1 MRWALFLLGLLL
13 FTASADARVVAILFD
28 DSGSMGG
35 RIQLPTFGAQLLV
48 STLDGREGEDRLIA
62 ARMSQVASANPVQ
75 FIGIKTTRQ
84 QQQAI
89 DEIAARWP
97 VANGGTPYQQIE
109 LLLDAVKKIQQPDE
123 QAFFVVLTDGLFN
136 DNATAVSNPAPPPP
150 AAEMAKLFEQYKS
163 ELKGP
168 LRADFVLIGANDSDV
183 RTGVEQQG
191 IRAALLSTFN
201 GTPDDGRYEV
211 YNSADLIEAIK
222 TIIAQVAATDRKG
235 QSHFLKVTGN
245 AITLDSP
252 LSIKRIVAVAV
263 GSQRSPPARAEQP
276 AFPVA
281 DRIDLIS
288 RMRGADTKGGWAGE
302 QLSGVSTHLLLQP
315 ALPAGHYEVP
325 FDRAPNDVFLLFQT
339 DAGLNLVLTDA
350 NGSVLMPTAGAY
362 RIRRG
367 QKVMVGFEVVD
378 KAGNKIVSVPVSKL
392 GGHATFKA
400 SVSLAG
406 KRNSLDVSVDR
417 QSDQAF
423 AVLPTDQIGRGE
435 VNASLRIE
443 GFVSTYAKPL
453 AIEVIDASAT
463 VGLDVNRI
471 DDCPT
476 CAADEVRYIV
486 APNQPQ
492 RPIANVTVK
501 VTAPMNGALKI
512 MLSHAPPWLSL
523 TDASG
528 APLRSELPVTANVP
542 LEIQALVLASD
553 GAAALQAPPS
563 DWVFT
568 VRAELSGGP
577 EGSNEV
583 TRRMQLLPVE
593 ASLVVTGHTQ
603 DPTGATPLELN
614 LKSLEG
620 HEEAL
625 DFLLTDAL
633 TPVTAGRI
641 DVKSDAHFV
650 TFAPITGHGQVG
662 RIAVQPRAVVFCSCL
677 VFLDRGEHRISVTWT
692 GPNGLQTASVEET
705 VLVDPAWSEIGWA
718 CAKTALVILLLLYV
732 LRSLWAW
739 FRARR
744 FPARSGVSVYF
755 GRQEEPLYRQ
765 LRRWDWTPLKAL
777 LWPFFGN
784 PDEVRVVEGLT
795 LRAARNG
802 ANIVLERSD
811 SVFRIETLNQT
822 IEEFRAEAPT
832 ISTYKMNWNDSVERR
847 DGGLR
852 RLTLLRR
859 PEDSLAR

>member
-97 VANGGTPYQQIE
+97 VADGGTPYQQIR
-109 LLLDAVKKIQQPDE
+109 LLLDAVKQIQQPNE
-123 QAFFVVLTDGLFN
+123 QAFFVVFTDGLFN
-136 DNATAVSNPAPPPP
+136 NTATAISNPAPPPP
-150 AAEMAKLFEQYKS
+150 GAEMAKLFEQYKS

-168 LRADFVLIGANDSDV
+168 LRADFVLIGADDSDV
-183 RTGVEQQG
+183 RAGVEQQG
-191 IRAALLSTFN
+191 IRAVLLSTFN
-201 GTPDDGRYEV
+201 GSPDDGRYEV

-222 TIIAQVAATDRKG
+222 TIIARVASTDREG
-235 QSHFLKVTGN
+235 QSRFLKVIKD

-263 GSQRSPPARAEQP
+263 GSRRSPPARAEKP

-281 DRIDLIS
+281 DRIDLTS
-288 RMRGADTKGGWAGE
+288 RMRGVDTKGGWAGE

-339 DAGLNLVLTDA
+339 DAGLNLVLTDE
-350 NGSVLMPTAGAY
+350 NGTVLKPTAGTY
-362 RIRRG
+362 RVRRG
-367 QKVMVGFEVVD
+367 QKVTVGLEVVD
-378 KAGNKIVSVPVSKL
+378 KAGNRIVSVPVSKL
-392 GGHATFKA
+392 GGHTTFKA
-400 SVSLAG
+400 FLSRAG
-406 KRNSLDVSVDR
+406 RRDSLDVSVDR
-417 QSDQAF
+417 QSDRAI
-423 AVLPTDQIGRGE
+423 ATLPTDQIGRGE

-443 GFVSTYAKPL
+443 GFVLTYAKPL
-453 AIEVIDASAT
+453 AVEVIDARAS
-463 VGLDVNRI
+463 VGLEVNGI

-476 CAADEVRYIV
+476 CAADEVRYTV
-486 APNQPQ
+486 APNRPR
-492 RPIANVTVK
+492 RPIAKVTVK
-501 VTAPMNGALKI
+501 VTAPMSGVLKLV
-512 MLSHAPPWLSL
+512 LSHAPTWLSL
-523 TDASG
+523 ADASG
-528 APLRSELPVTANVP
+528 APLGTGLSVTANTPNEV
-542 LEIQALVLASD
+542 QALVVATD
-553 GAAALQAPPS
+553 GAEALQAPPS
-563 DWVFT
+563 DWHFT

-593 ASLVVTGHTQ
+593 ASLVATGHTQ

-633 TPVTAGRI
+633 TAAAAGRI
-641 DVKSDAHFV
+641 DVKTDTHFV
-650 TFAPITGHGQVG
+650 AFAPLVGHGQTG
-662 RIAVQPRAVVFCSCL
+662 KIALQPRAVAFCSCL
-677 VFLDRGEHRISVTWT
+677 VFLDRGKHRVLVTWT

-705 VLVDPAWSEIGWA
+705 VLINPAWSEIGWA
-718 CAKTALVILLLLYV
+718 CARAVLVILVILYV

-744 FPARSGVSVYF
+744 FPTRSGVSVYF
-755 GRQEEPLYRQ
+755 GPREEPLYRQ

-784 PDEVRVVEGLT
+784 PDEVRIVEGLT

-802 ANIVLERSD
+802 ANIVLDRSD

-859 PEDSLAR
+859 PEDSLSR